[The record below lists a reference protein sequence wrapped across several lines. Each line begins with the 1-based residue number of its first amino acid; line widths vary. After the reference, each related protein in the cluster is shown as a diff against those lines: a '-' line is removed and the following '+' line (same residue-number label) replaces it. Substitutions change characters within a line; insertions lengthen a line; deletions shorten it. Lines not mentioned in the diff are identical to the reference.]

1 LKTRLRVVL
10 IIMLLALLMP
20 APVYADDPAPQA
32 ESGTTLYMPVVS
44 VPYAPPAWV
53 GPFGG
58 SVVCIRYSP
67 VQSGLVYAG
76 SWGGG
81 VYRSAD
87 GGLTWSSASAGLEN
101 LYINSLAVDPT
112 NAAVAYAGTYGKGI
126 FKTTD
131 GGASWKAI
139 NSGVYS
145 GAIVYAIAVD
155 PKNPQRVYIGSRPEL
170 TDSGPPWN
178 AVLYRSYNG
187 GASWEKALYNV
198 GGGDAQ
204 DWVYSIAIDPHNP
217 QVVLAATHEHG
228 PYRSTNYGD
237 SWQAVSSGIS
247 DGSGRSVVFAPA
259 SSSGVAYFGV
269 WHRSGIFKSSNSGVS
284 WSIKTSGI
292 SDSKIYV
299 LDVSPR
305 NASLLYAATFASSGG
320 AGILKST
327 NAGESWSLAGLQSEL
342 AYTVAASP
350 ANSNEALAGLVDAGI
365 YRTTNAAGSWSAS
378 NSGQTNLQV
387 VSVAV
392 HPLNSSL
399 LAAAVPGRGVAA
411 STNGGASW
419 WWANGGLGDTQ
430 VNWLAADPN
439 HPDVLYALTE
449 SGSLYK
455 ASWNGGLAWS
465 LVRSG
470 YTQSRVDSAADDLIE
485 AAERFTPPVDP
496 VQDFTRP
503 DGAPAETDAAAQSG
517 AGLRSMAF
525 SASNANVIYLG
536 TAGTGVY
543 RSANAGATWNGAG
556 LSGYLVYSLAVDAAN
571 ANHVYAAINS
581 SDSVRESWDGGAT
594 WSGSGLANVAAVSVA
609 AAGDDSQIA
618 YAGGAGLYRRS
629 PAGVW
634 SAAGLNGVSLTAVGV
649 SPFNHNLVLAGG
661 GGTLYISTDGAES
674 WHVFSA
680 LFSGVGIQS
689 ISFDAND
696 PHTAYIGTTSRAT
709 ARVSLP

>member
-1 LKTRLRVVL
+1 
-10 IIMLLALLMP
+10 M
-20 APVYADDPAPQA
+20 
-32 ESGTTLYMPVVS
+32 ESDQQRRIP
-44 VPYAPPAWV
+44 
-53 GPFGG
+53 
-58 SVVCIRYSP
+58 
-67 VQSGLVYAG
+67 
-76 SWGGG
+76 
-81 VYRSAD
+81 
-87 GGLTWSSASAGLEN
+87 
-101 LYINSLAVDPT
+101 
-112 NAAVAYAGTYGKGI
+112 
-126 FKTTD
+126 
-131 GGASWKAI
+131 
-139 NSGVYS
+139 

-170 TDSGPPWN
+170 TDSGPPWD
-178 AVLYRSYNG
+178 AVMYRSYNG
-187 GASWEKALYNV
+187 GASWGESAFQC
-198 GGGDAQ
+198 G
-204 DWVYSIAIDPHNP
+204 
-217 QVVLAATHEHG
+217 LAATRRIG
-228 PYRSTNYGD
+228 FTQSPLIRIIRRGCWRPRTNSD
-237 SWQAVSSGIS
+237 VSLHQLRRQRAAVSSGIS

-269 WHRSGIFKSSNSGVS
+269 WHRSGIFKSTNDGVS

-350 ANSNEALAGLVDAGI
+350 ANSNEALAGLVDEGI

-378 NSGQTNLQV
+378 NSGQTNFQV

-411 STNGGASW
+411 STNYGASW

-470 YTQSRVDSAADDLIE
+470 YTQSSVDSAADDLIE

-503 DGAPAETDAAAQSG
+503 
-517 AGLRSMAF
+517 
-525 SASNANVIYLG
+525 
-536 TAGTGVY
+536 
-543 RSANAGATWNGAG
+543 
-556 LSGYLVYSLAVDAAN
+556 
-571 ANHVYAAINS
+571 
-581 SDSVRESWDGGAT
+581 
-594 WSGSGLANVAAVSVA
+594 
-609 AAGDDSQIA
+609 
-618 YAGGAGLYRRS
+618 
-629 PAGVW
+629 
-634 SAAGLNGVSLTAVGV
+634 
-649 SPFNHNLVLAGG
+649 
-661 GGTLYISTDGAES
+661 
-674 WHVFSA
+674 
-680 LFSGVGIQS
+680 
-689 ISFDAND
+689 
-696 PHTAYIGTTSRAT
+696 T
-709 ARVSLP
+709 ARRPRRMRQCSRGPACAAWRFRPAMPMCFTWAQPAQAFTVPLTPEQPGAARG